1 MPVFKCPNCDY
12 MSNKFIHKCPK
23 CGYERLLKK
32 EILLKDGSAK
42 NNREL
47 RRKKRLDGDKFRGGR
62 NKSFVGVGRKQHPRR
77 GNR

>member
-1 MPVFKCPNCDY
+1 MSSFKCPNCDY

-23 CGYERLLKK
+23 CGYERLLGK
-32 EILLKDGSAK
+32 EILLENGSAK

-62 NKSFVGVGRKQHPRR
+62 NKSFIGAGRKQYPRR